1 MRPRGLYRQFTSQAD
16 LDAQYDT
23 SRATPDAAR
32 QLDRFQAESERA
44 RSELDCR
51 LDVPYGPT
59 RPERLDYFPAS
70 PEAPLLVFIHG
81 GYWRARSA
89 RDFSFVARGPVR
101 AGVSVAVVE
110 YALCPQV
117 SVSEI
122 VRQCRAAVAWLHC
135 RGHEQINV
143 TGHSAGGHLVGMLLA
158 TDWEADWRDVPG
170 DVIRSACTISGLFDL
185 APFPYTWLQPALQ
198 LTWEEVVR
206 LSPLYHLPDR
216 AGPLLV
222 SYGGR
227 ETAEL
232 RRQSEDFLA
241 AWRARALDGELLVQA
256 EADHYSAIWG
266 LSDPD
271 SPLCRALLRQVAT
284 AASSRSAGRRC

>member
-1 MRPRGLYRQFTSQAD
+1 MSPRTLYRQFTSQTE

-23 SRATPDAAR
+23 SRGTPAAR
-32 QLDRFQAESERA
+32 HLERFQAESARA
-44 RSELDCR
+44 RAELDCR
-51 LDVPYGPT
+51 LGVPYGPT
-59 RPERLDYFPAS
+59 RAERLDHFPAGAD
-70 PEAPLLVFIHG
+70 APLLVFFHG

-89 RDFSFVARGPVR
+89 RDFSFVARGPVS

-122 VRQCRAAVAWLHC
+122 VRQCRAAVAWLHGQC
-135 RGHEQINV
+135 HGEIHV
-143 TGHSAGGHLVGMLLA
+143 AGHSAGGHLVGMLLA
-158 TDWEADWRDVPG
+158 TEWEADWRNVPD
-170 DVIRSACTISGLFDL
+170 DVIRSACAISGLFDL

-206 LSPLYHLPDR
+206 LSPLHHLPQR

-232 RRQSEDFLA
+232 RRQSDDLLA
-241 AWRARALDGELLVQA
+241 AWRAHDLPGELFAQPD
-256 EADHYSAIWG
+256 ADHYTAVLGLGDPESA
-266 LSDPD
+266 
-271 SPLCRALLRQVAT
+271 LCRAVLRQV
-284 AASSRSAGRRC
+284 R